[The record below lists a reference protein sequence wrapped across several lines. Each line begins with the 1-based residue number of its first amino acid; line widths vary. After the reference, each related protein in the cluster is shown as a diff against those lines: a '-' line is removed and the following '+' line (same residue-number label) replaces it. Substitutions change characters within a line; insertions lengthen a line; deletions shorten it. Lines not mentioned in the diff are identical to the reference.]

1 MIPKDMKKR
10 ELWLFSKH
18 GNDTGDNA
26 FAFFK
31 YMRRIHPEIRCVY
44 VADRHY
50 PREYSAAQAIGE
62 VVQFRSFRHKWLFLT
77 ADKIITSHV
86 GDSEPWDYEKVIEW
100 RQKHPGWVRK
110 HKIIHLQHGVV
121 DKNVSH
127 IYDSSLRP
135 VDLFICS
142 TEAETE
148 YVKKTLHY
156 DDEHVACTGLARF
169 DELIRAKP
177 QKKILLIPRYRREVM
192 VQLPENKVKLK
203 YHFMKSGYYQRYQ
216 SLLENEKLNRLL
228 ESNDYK
234 LIFYPHYE
242 IQPFIDCFHVKSK
255 NVMITDRENVALD
268 QLLRDCDL
276 MITDYSS
283 VAFDFAYMAKPVI
296 YYQFDREDFECEYG
310 GSYFKHEKDGFGP
323 VINEETQV
331 VRLVEE
337 FIRGDFDRNGIYKNR
352 CRKTFAHQDEKNCE
366 RIYHAI
372 KAL

>member
-1 MIPKDMKKR
+1 MKKR

-31 YMRRIHPEIRCVY
+31 YVRRTHPEIRCVY
-44 VADRHY
+44 VADKHC
-50 PREYSAAQAIGE
+50 PKEYNAAQAVGE

-100 RQKHPGWVRK
+100 RQKHPGWIRK
-110 HKIIHLQHGVV
+110 HKIIHLQHGVI
-121 DKNVSH
+121 DKNVTH

-142 TEAETE
+142 TEAEAE
-148 YVKKTLHY
+148 YTKKTLHY
-156 DDEHVACTGLARF
+156 DDAHVVCTGLARF
-169 DELIRAKP
+169 DNLIEAKP
-177 QKKILLIPRYRREVM
+177 QRKILLIPRYRRDVM

-216 SLLENEKLNRLL
+216 SLLENEKLAGLL
-228 ESNDYK
+228 ESNGYE

-242 IQPFIDCFHVKSK
+242 VQPLIGCFHVKSK
-255 NVMITDRENVALD
+255 NITITDRESEELD
-268 QLLRDCDL
+268 QLLKDCGL

-283 VAFDFAYMAKPVI
+283 VAFDFAYMSKPVI

-310 GSYFKHEKDGFGP
+310 GSYFDHERDGFGP
-323 VINEETQV
+323 VANDEEQV
-331 VRLVEE
+331 VRIVEA
-337 FIRGDFDRNGIYKNR
+337 FIHGDFDRNGIYKNR
-352 CRKTFAHQDEKNCE
+352 CRKTFMHQDGDNCK
-366 RIYHAI
+366 RIYRAI
-372 KAL
+372 SNM